1 MTALTA
7 HKAAR
12 PALLRSWREPVWR
25 DQDYWPWLL
34 VFLGAILVIRLL
46 ALYFAKTDLFFDEAQ
61 YWSWSRDLAFGYF
74 SKPPLIA
81 WLIRLTTGICG
92 DAEWCVRAPS
102 PILYTVTSI
111 FLFLAARAL
120 YDARIG
126 FWSAVVFATLPAASF
141 SSLLISTDVPLI
153 LCWTLA
159 FYGWVRL
166 IDTRKLGFAVLIGAS
181 IGLGLLAKY
190 AAAYFVLCVAID
202 AWRDPRA
209 RDALRGGRGLVA
221 LAIALLFLAPNLA
234 WNASHSFATFSHT
247 AQNAGWKGLPFN
259 LGDALEFLGSQFA
272 VFGPILFAVLV
283 VVAWRAFRR
292 GCEQPECRLLA
303 FSVPVILLLVV
314 QALLSRALANWAAA
328 AYPAATILVTAAL
341 LRDWPRLF
349 RISLW
354 LHIGAGLV
362 ITIAPLF
369 APRITALTGPEW
381 NPYARV
387 IGWRDLAESTRRLAE
402 AQGAKT
408 VLADNREMTAEL
420 LYYLRDSSLPIA
432 IWFREDVPRNH
443 FEMTRPFTKASPDP
457 VLYVTLNRTSS
468 VLKRFDSA
476 EVIGEQAFPTDAV
489 PVRDARF
496 ILLKGYEGDDGK

>member
-7 HKAAR
+7 HKAAH

-34 VFLGAILVIRLL
+34 VILGAILVIRLL

-81 WLIRLTTGICG
+81 WLIRLSTEICG
-92 DAEWCVRAPS
+92 SAEWCVRAPS
-102 PILYTVTSI
+102 PILYTITSI

-120 YDARIG
+120 YGARVG

-354 LHIGAGLV
+354 LHIGVGLV

-476 EVIGEQAFPTDAV
+476 EVIGEQAFPTDAA
-489 PVRDARF
+489 PVRDAR
-496 ILLKGYEGDDGK
+496 